1 MIDLVLQHVFTN
13 AEPPPQLH
21 KNHMDS
27 TSTRPA
33 SRRCIPPLQNYV
45 VYGFQATML
54 NVLSCHV
61 ATRLTLANAT
71 NLELDRDDPGV
82 DDGRARL
89 PTDPSSRA
97 ARLDLLL
104 DDLLAPFLVSPSQP

>member
-1 MIDLVLQHVFTN
+1 MIDLVLQHVFNGVTT
-13 AEPPPQLH
+13 PPPTR
-21 KNHMDS
+21 
-27 TSTRPA
+27 TSHGLNTDVPRFLQVY
-33 SRRCIPPLQNYV
+33 PPLQNYV
-45 VYGFQATML
+45 AYGFQATML

-61 ATRLTLANAT
+61 ATRPTRANGT

-97 ARLDLLL
+97 ARLDLPL
-104 DDLLAPFLVSPSQP
+104 DDLLVPFLVSPSQP